1 MNGKACR
8 MTLSV
13 ETGSKWN
20 SLVVQLP
27 IKNDADVWNYLRLTL
42 TEGLAK
48 DQIQIGRVVITG
60 YNH

>member
-1 MNGKACR
+1 M
-8 MTLSV
+8 
-13 ETGSKWN
+13 
-20 SLVVQLP
+20 VQLP